1 MSEMRDGVKRK
12 WENIRVSKMQDKN
25 NLDEMPELRTDV
37 ASKNRRE
44 VRKHGVQ
51 EMQRDIDIISREA
64 LLENCAR

>member
-1 MSEMRDGVKRK
+1 MRDGVKRK